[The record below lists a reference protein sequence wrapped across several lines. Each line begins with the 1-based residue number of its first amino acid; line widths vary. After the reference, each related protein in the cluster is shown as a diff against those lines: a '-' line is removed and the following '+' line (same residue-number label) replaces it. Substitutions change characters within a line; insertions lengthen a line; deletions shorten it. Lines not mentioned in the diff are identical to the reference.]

1 MNTITIDTTKAKAI
15 EALVASDYS
24 KSLPD
29 RKVMGFVWHND
40 NRLLVIDAPINDD
53 EEWALAKT
61 EFYIRKYGKVKYA
74 QGVIAQEWF
83 RVRRVLVEDGKA
95 IFDHAGWLF
104 LPKDPEK
111 AHKRFEKNRAR
122 VANATDAVF
131 STTSTVF
138 SL

>member
-1 MNTITIDTTKAKAI
+1 MNAITLDTTKAKAI

-24 KSLPD
+24 KSMPD
-29 RKVMGFVWHND
+29 RTVVGMVWHNN
-40 NRLLVIDAPINDD
+40 NRLLVIDAPANQAD
-53 EEWALAKT
+53 EWALAKT

-111 AHKRFEKNRAR
+111 AHKRFEKNRDR

-131 STTSTVF
+131 TTTSTVF
-138 SL
+138 DL